1 MTDPGQKSLLEALRG
16 VLSEVAPP
24 DQVLRAILDQAVQR
38 TGAER
43 GIFAEVDPAGGIQY
57 RILHAVRR
65 SELEGPTGSFSR
77 SLFAEV
83 LKTGRGI
90 LLDNALDTPSFAASA
105 SIRSFRLIS
114 VLCLPVRAE
123 GRIAGIVHLEHS
135 KAGAFEDSHRDDLD
149 SLLELASPVFSAFL
163 AGRRTLADRNRLI
176 EDAGRARLEIE
187 ENRGVLAHDWSF
199 GRFVGRSPVVRA
211 LETAV
216 RKAAATDWPVLVSGE
231 TGTGKGIVARILH
244 YAGPR
249 AASPFVTVFCPSLE
263 RGLVESELFGH
274 RRGAFTGADT
284 DRIGKVQAAE
294 GGTLFLDE
302 IGDLAGDLQ
311 AKILR
316 LLQEKTYER
325 LGDPAEREADV
336 RIVAS
341 THRDLERDVA
351 QGRFRRDLFE
361 RLNFLP
367 IAIPPLRERR
377 SDVPVLLRYL
387 LDQTPAGRWI
397 EVAPDAERWLGAL
410 DALWPGN
417 VRQIEQLAAR
427 LTLEAPAAPVDRAA
441 LERLLGA
448 AAGAPP
454 TPAPAAE
461 PALDAGLPE
470 LVARSEKEWLARA
483 LREYES
489 LTRRELA
496 AKLHISEAAL
506 YKKLKQYGL
515 GGAD

>member
-1 MTDPGQKSLLEALRG
+1 MDEAADSGSKSLLDALRG
-16 VLSEVAPP
+16 VLAEVAPP
-24 DQVLRAILDQAVQR
+24 DQVLRAILDQAVGR

-43 GIFAEVDPAGGIQY
+43 GIFAEVDPSGGIQF

-65 SELEGPTGSFSR
+65 SELDGPAGSFSR

-83 LKTGRGI
+83 LKTGRGL
-90 LLDNALDTPSFAASA
+90 LLDNALHSPTFGASE
-105 SIRSFRLIS
+105 SIRSFRLVS

-135 KAGAFEDSHRDDLD
+135 KPGSFREDHRDDLA
-149 SLLELASPVFSAFL
+149 SLLEVAVPVFEAFL
-163 AGRRTLADRNRLI
+163 AARRALADRNRLL
-176 EDAGRARLEIE
+176 EVADRARLEIE
-187 ENRGVLAHDWSF
+187 ENRGVLAQDWSF
-199 GRFVGRSPVVRA
+199 GRFVGRSPAVRA

-216 RKAAATDWPVLVSGE
+216 RKAAATDWPALVTGE

-302 IGDLAGDLQ
+302 IGDLAADLQ
-311 AKILR
+311 SKILR

-325 LGDPAEREADV
+325 LGDPTERQADV

-341 THRDLERDVA
+341 THRDLDRDVA
-351 QGRFRRDLFE
+351 QGRFRRDLYE
-361 RLNFLP
+361 RLHFLP
-367 IAIPPLRERR
+367 IAIPPLRDRR

-387 LDQTPAGRWI
+387 LDRTPAGRWI
-397 EVAPDAERWLGAL
+397 EIAPEAERWLGTL
-410 DALWPGN
+410 DAPWPGN
-417 VRQIEQLAAR
+417 VRHLEQLAAR
-427 LTLEAPAAPVDRAA
+427 LTLEAPTAPVDRAA

-448 AAGAPP
+448 EAASPGP
-454 TPAPAAE
+454 E

-470 LVARSEKEWLARA
+470 LVSRSEKEWLARA
-483 LREYES
+483 LREYAS

-496 AKLHISEAAL
+496 EKLRISEAAL
-506 YKKLKQYGL
+506 YKKMKQYGL